1 MLPPPPT
8 SVKKLGSTDHVML
21 GLGMPVA
28 TQVRV
33 AGLVSF
39 TTTVT
44 VVMFTSGSS
53 EEGGEGEGC
62 SQFCMH
68 STCHQLLT

>member
-8 SVKKLGSTDHVML
+8 GAKELGATDHVML
-21 GLGMPVA
+21 GSGMPVA

-39 TTTVT
+39 TTTAT
-44 VVMFTSGSS
+44 VVMFTSGGS
-53 EEGGEGEGC
+53 ERGGEGEGLQSILHAQYM
-62 SQFCMH
+62 SQV
-68 STCHQLLT
+68 T